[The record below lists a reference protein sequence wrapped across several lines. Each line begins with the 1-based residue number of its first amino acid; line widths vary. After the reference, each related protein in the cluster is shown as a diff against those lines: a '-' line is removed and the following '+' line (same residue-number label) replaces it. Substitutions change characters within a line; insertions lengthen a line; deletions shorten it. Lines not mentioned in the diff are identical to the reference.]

1 MFKLKSF
8 LITLAI
14 FLGTTSQAHAFEVV
28 VAAVV
33 KFATAMAPFFG
44 GSALLG
50 AVAVI
55 GTFALAT
62 MALKRKRQQQQAA
75 AAGPTGVLLTKSGSS
90 AGIPVVYGTRRIAG
104 HRTFI
109 NTDGT
114 DNANLHFVETLCEG
128 PIEHLDK
135 VFFNDELVAT
145 STQSSGSN
153 ANNFNIES
161 EYSGKLE
168 IYFYDGSQTAEASQ
182 TIPGFNDS
190 DDTKIGKKIAY
201 VYTKLI
207 WDEDVYGSGAPTIT
221 YLVKGKKVP
230 AIGGVESNSDS
241 ARLTFSANPARCI
254 YDYLTNSLYGKAI
267 PTDLLDTTTFNNAK
281 TYSDE
286 TVDKTSSDNTQV
298 TRYECN
304 AFLDVDTSVLAILQE
319 LLTTCRAGLITG
331 DKYKLLVDE
340 PVTASGVAINDDNI
354 VGSVNFS
361 QANKKTLLNSV
372 KVSFPNAEGTFN
384 FQEDITTVASSTLQG
399 SSHDNIVLN
408 QDMQLNHTT
417 NKEMAERIA
426 LEEINQSRQ
435 SGIVE
440 VDVDPSLIDLTV
452 GDVVTFTNATLGQ
465 TNKTYRILQTVVKP
479 DHVITL
485 NMREYDTNVYWDNNK
500 TFITSN
506 KDDTDH

>member
-14 FLGTTSQAHAFEVV
+14 FLGTTSQAHAFTAV

-33 KFATAMAPFFG
+33 QAAATVGAIFG
-44 GSALLG
+44 GGALLG
-50 AVAVI
+50 AVLII
-55 GTFALAT
+55 GTVALAT
-62 MALKRKRQQQQAA
+62 AALKRKRQQQQASLT
-75 AAGPTGVLLTKSGSS
+75 GPTGVLITKSGSS

-109 NTDGT
+109 NSDGT
-114 DNANLHFVETLCEG
+114 DNANLHLVETLCEG

-135 VFFNDELVAT
+135 VYFNDELVAT
-145 STQSSGSN
+145 ATTSSGSN
-153 ANNFNIES
+153 ANNFTIES
-161 EYSGKLE
+161 EYSGKVE

-190 DDTKIGKKIAY
+190 DDTKVGKKVA
-201 VYTKLI
+201 
-207 WDEDVYGSGAPTIT
+207 EDVYGAGAPTIT
-221 YLVKGKKVP
+221 YLIKGKKVP
-230 AIGGVESNSDS
+230 AIGGVESNDAS
-241 ARLTFSANPARCI
+241 ASLTFSANPARCI

-267 PTDLLDTTTFNNAK
+267 PKDLLDTTTFNNAK

-304 AFLDVDTSVLAILQE
+304 AFLDVDTSVLSNLQE

-331 DKYKLLVDE
+331 DTYKLIVDE

-361 QANKKTLLNSV
+361 QANKKTLLNSL

-384 FQEDITTVASSTLQG
+384 YQEDITTVASSTLQG

>member
-1 MFKLKSF
+1 
-8 LITLAI
+8 LITK
-14 FLGTTSQAHAFEVV
+14 T
-28 VAAVV
+28 
-33 KFATAMAPFFG
+33 
-44 GSALLG
+44 
-50 AVAVI
+50 
-55 GTFALAT
+55 
-62 MALKRKRQQQQAA
+62 
-75 AAGPTGVLLTKSGSS
+75 GSS
-90 AGIPVVYGTRRIAG
+90 APIPVVYGTRRIAG

-114 DNANLHFVETLCEG
+114 DNANLHLIETLCEG

-145 STQSSGSN
+145 ATTSSGSN
-153 ANNFNIES
+153 ANNFTIES
-161 EYSGKLE
+161 DYSGKLE
-168 IYFYDGSQTAEASQ
+168 IYFYDGSQSAEAGQ

-190 DDTKIGKKIAY
+190 DNTKVGNKIAY
-201 VYTKLI
+201 VYIKLI
-207 WDEDVYGSGAPTIT
+207 WDEDAYGSGAPQIT
-221 YLVKGKKVP
+221 YLIKGKKIP
-230 AIGGVESNSDS
+230 AIGGVESNDAS
-241 ARLTFSANPARCI
+241 ASLSFSANPARCI
-254 YDYLTNSLYGKAI
+254 YDYLTNTLYGKAI
-267 PTDLLDTTTFNNAK
+267 PKDLLDTTTFNNAK

-286 TVDKTSSDNTQV
+286 TVDKTASDSTQV

-304 AFLDVDTSVLAILQE
+304 AFIDTDASVLSNLQE

-340 PVTASGVAINDDNI
+340 PVSASGVSINDDNI
-354 VGSVNFS
+354 VGNINFT
-361 QANKKTLLNSV
+361 QANKKTLLNSL
-372 KVSFPNAEGTFN
+372 KVTFPDEASEFN
-384 FQEDITTVASSTLQG
+384 FQENITTVASSTLQG

-452 GDVVTFTNATLGQ
+452 GDVVTFTNATIGQ

-479 DHVITL
+479 DNIITI
-485 NMREYDTNVYWDNNK
+485 NMKEYDNNVYWDNNK